1 MSLTNTAL
9 KNPAATAVAV
19 VFAVLLGAFLA
30 SKLPV
35 QLFPDIENPQITI
48 QAGWRAASPKEV
60 EAEIVEPIESV
71 LQGLTG
77 LEMMQVNAGRGGARV
92 NLEFAMGTDM
102 DKVLIDV
109 ISRMSSLPAL
119 PRDAE
124 PPRVMLGGWGGN
136 TTPLTYFFLQLLPGN
151 PNSMGDYTG
160 MIEDVLRP
168 ALEAV
173 PGVASVE
180 AQNGVAGR
188 EELQVVFDPWKAAEL
203 GIQLPLVTQ
212 QLTSARDVSGGFTDV
227 GRRRYTLRFAGEYQP
242 EELSQLVLEWRDGSP
257 VRLGDIATVQVAS
270 SEARGTATQ
279 NGNPAVSIRI
289 NRANGANMLA
299 TLERVKTK
307 VAQLNED
314 RLADEKLV
322 LVQSFDASIFVY
334 RALNLLG
341 GNLLLGMLLAVG
353 VLWWFMRRMRAT
365 LIVAAAIP
373 ISLLATFVVLS
384 AAGRSVNVISLAG
397 LAFATGMVLDAAIVV
412 LENII
417 RQREKGKSAEEASQK
432 GAGQVWG
439 ALLASTATTVAIFL
453 PVFFL
458 NSVEGQIFGDLA
470 LTIAVAVVFSLL
482 VAVAVVPVAAKL
494 WLPEVSTRDHLAGLW
509 ERIGNRIMKL
519 TATPRRRWRVIGLF
533 LVLPLAATWLL
544 LPKLDYLPPVKRDA
558 VDVWLNFPAATNS
571 KTIEREVVAEIDR
584 RMAPYMSGD
593 KAPALKNYYVL
604 TWPNGGTMGVRV
616 KDMDR
621 AADMERILRQEI
633 LTDIPDFQ
641 GFAARGNLFGQFG
654 GDRQIALHLQ
664 SRDAEGLITA
674 AARGVEIIGERMP
687 GVPVRPNPGLAM
699 AEPELTVRP
708 DDRAIYE
715 QGWNRQDMGT
725 LVRALGNGL
734 YVGEYFNGEK
744 RLDVIFKAKEWSTPE
759 QLENMPLVTPRGQV
773 TSLTQ
778 LAEVERN
785 VGPGTLRRIDG
796 RRTITL
802 NIVPPDD
809 ISLEEVRAQ
818 IEAEILPEIRAA
830 LPADGR
836 ILVGGNASDLDN
848 AIESL
853 SQNFILALV
862 ILFLL
867 MSALFRSLRDA
878 ALVLLTVPL
887 ATVGGVLALRLI
899 NLFGFQPLDL
909 LTMIG
914 FVILLGLVVNNAIL
928 LVHQTRV
935 AEQEGLARSAAVE
948 QALKLRLRPI
958 FMSTL
963 TSVFGM
969 LPLLVAPG
977 EGSVIY
983 RGLAAVI
990 VGGMAVSTLFTLI
1003 LLPALLQTGRLS
1015 LPAFSL
1021 FNRFSRGAS
1030 ARRTETQP

>member
-1 MSLTNTAL
+1 MALTNAAL

-19 VFAVLLGAFLA
+19 VLAVLLGAFLA
-30 SKLPV
+30 SRLPV

-77 LEMMQVNAGRGGARV
+77 LEQMQVNAGRGGAWV
-92 NLEFAMGTDM
+92 NLEFTMGTDM

-109 ISRMSSLPAL
+109 ISRMSSLPPL

-124 PPRVMLGGWGGN
+124 PPRVMLGGWGGG
-136 TTPLTYFFLQLLPGN
+136 TPALTYFFLQLLPGN
-151 PNSMGDYTG
+151 PNTLEDYTG
-160 MIEDVLRP
+160 LIDDVIRP
-168 ALEAV
+168 ELEGV

-180 AQNGVAGR
+180 AQNGRAGR
-188 EELQVVFDPWKAAEL
+188 EELQVIFDPWKAAEL
-203 GIQLPLVTQ
+203 GIQLPMVTS
-212 QLTSARDVSGGFTDV
+212 QLASARDVSGGFTDV
-227 GRRRYTLRFAGEYQP
+227 GRRRYTLRFAGEYNPQK
-242 EELSQLVLEWRDGSP
+242 LSELVLEWRDGRP
-257 VRLGDIATVQVAS
+257 VRLGDIAEVKVAPS
-270 SEARGTATQ
+270 DSNGAATQ
-279 NGNPAVSIRI
+279 NGNPAVSMRI
-289 NRANGANMLA
+289 NRSNDANMLA
-299 TLERVKTK
+299 TLERVKEK
-307 VAQLNED
+307 VAQLNEQK
-314 RLADEKLV
+314 LGPEKLV
-322 LVQSFDASIFVY
+322 LVQSFDASVFVY

-341 GNLLLGMLLAVG
+341 GNMVLGVLLAVG

-412 LENII
+412 LENIV
-417 RQREKGKSAEEASQK
+417 RLREKGLDANAASEQ

-458 NSVEGQIFGDLA
+458 NSVEGQVFGDLA

-482 VAVAVVPVAAKL
+482 VAVAVVPTAARQ
-494 WLPEVSTRDHLAGLW
+494 WLPEISSDDRLAGLW
-509 ERIGNRIMKL
+509 ERI
-519 TATPRRRWRVIGLF
+519 TARVMGMTSTAARRWRVIGAL
-533 LVLPLAATWLL
+533 LLLPLMATWLL

-558 VDVWLNFPAATNS
+558 VDVWLNFPAATNTD
-571 KTIEREVVAEIDR
+571 TIKHEIVAELDR
-584 RMAPYMSGD
+584 RMAPYMSGERE
-593 KAPALKNYYVL
+593 PALKNYYIL

-616 KDMDR
+616 KDMDK
-621 AADMERILRQEI
+621 AAEMERILREEV
-633 LTDIPDFQ
+633 LVDIPDFQ
-641 GFAARGNLFGQFG
+641 GFAARGNLFGAFG

-664 SRDAEGLITA
+664 SRDADGLMKA
-674 AARGVEIIGERMP
+674 AARGVEVVGEIMP
-687 GVPVRPNPGLAM
+687 GVPVQPNPGLSLS
-699 AEPELTVRP
+699 EPELTVYP
-708 DDRAIYE
+708 NDRAMHE
-715 QGWNRQDMGT
+715 QGWNRQDMGG
-725 LVRALGNGL
+725 LIRALGNGL

-744 RLDVIFKAKEWSTPE
+744 RLDVIFKAQEWSTPE
-759 QLENMPLVTPRGQV
+759 QLQNTPLMTPRGEIV
-773 TSLTQ
+773 PLNQ
-778 LAEVERN
+778 LASVERT
-785 VGPGTLRRIDG
+785 VGPGSLRRVDG

-802 NIVPPDD
+802 NIVPPDNV
-809 ISLEEVRAQ
+809 SLEEVRAQ
-818 IEAEILPEIRAA
+818 IEAEVLPKIQAA
-830 LPADGR
+830 MPADGS
-836 ILVGGNASDLDN
+836 ILIGGNASDLDK
-848 AIESL
+848 ALVSL
-853 SQNFILALV
+853 SQNFVLALL

-878 ALVLLTVPL
+878 GLVLLTVPL
-887 ATVGGVLALRLI
+887 ATVGGVLALQLLNLI
-899 NLFGFQPLDL
+899 GFQPLDL

-928 LVHQTRV
+928 LVHQTRA
-935 AEQEGLARSAAVE
+935 AEDEGASRVEAVE
-948 QALKLRLRPI
+948 QALRLRLRPI

-990 VGGMAVSTLFTLI
+990 VGGMAVSTLFTLV
-1003 LLPALLQTGRLS
+1003 LLPALLQTGSITLPKFARLRARLVARNS
-1015 LPAFSL
+1015 L
-1021 FNRFSRGAS
+1021 
-1030 ARRTETQP
+1030 

>member
-1 MSLTNTAL
+1 MALTSSAL

-19 VFAVLLGAFLA
+19 VLAVLLGAFLA
-30 SKLPV
+30 SRLPV
-35 QLFPDIENPQITI
+35 QLFPDIDNPQITI
-48 QAGWRAASPKEV
+48 QASWRAASPEEV

-77 LEMMQVNAGRGGARV
+77 LEQMQVNAGRGGAWV

-102 DKVLIDV
+102 DSVLIDV
-109 ISRMSSLPAL
+109 ISRMSSLPPL

-124 PPRVMLGGWGGN
+124 PPRVMLGGWGGG
-136 TTPLTYFFLQLLPGN
+136 TPALTYFFLQLLPDN
-151 PNSMGDYTG
+151 PNTLNDYTG
-160 MIEDVLRP
+160 MIDDVIRP
-168 ALEAV
+168 QLESVA
-173 PGVASVE
+173 GVASVE
-180 AQNGVAGR
+180 AQNGVSAR
-188 EELQVVFDPWKAAEL
+188 EELQVIFDPWKAAEL
-203 GIQLPLVTQ
+203 GIQLPQVTR
-212 QLTSARDVSGGFTDV
+212 QLSSARDISGGFTDV
-227 GRRRYTLRFAGEYQP
+227 GRRRYTLRFAGEYRPQH
-242 EELSQLVLEWRDGSP
+242 LSQLVLEWRDGQP
-257 VRLGDIATVQVAS
+257 IRLGDIAEVRVAPS
-270 SEARGTATQ
+270 DSGGVATQ
-279 NGNPAVSIRI
+279 NGNPAVSLRI
-289 NRANGANMLA
+289 NRTNNANMLA
-299 TLERVKTK
+299 TLARVKEK
-307 VAQLNED
+307 VEQLNGEV
-314 RLADEKLV
+314 LAEEKLT
-322 LVQSFDASIFVY
+322 LVQSFDASVFVY

-341 GNLLLGMLLAVG
+341 GNMILGILLAVG

-384 AAGRSVNVISLAG
+384 GAGRSLNVISLAG

-412 LENII
+412 LENIV
-417 RQREKGKSAEEASQK
+417 RLRENGRSAEEASVR

-458 NSVEGQIFGDLA
+458 DSVEGQVFGDLA

-494 WLPEVSTRDHLAGLW
+494 WLPGISTRDRLAPLW
-509 ERIGNRIMKL
+509 ERITGRVMAL
-519 TATPRRRWRVIGLF
+519 TRTPARRWQVIAML
-533 LVLPLAATWLL
+533 LVLPMAASYLL

-558 VDVWLNFPAATNS
+558 VDVWLNFPAATNT
-571 KTIEREVVAEIDR
+571 KTIEREIVAEIDR
-584 RMAPYMSGD
+584 RMTPYMRGE
-593 KAPALKNYYVL
+593 KEPVLKNYYIL

-616 KDMDR
+616 QDMER
-621 AADMERILRQEI
+621 ADDMERILREEI
-633 LTDIPDFQ
+633 LVDIPDFQ

-654 GDRQIALHLQ
+654 GDRRIALHLQ
-664 SRDAEGLITA
+664 SRDAEGLMKA
-674 AARGVEIIGERMP
+674 AAHGVEVVREFMP
-687 GVPVRPNPGLAM
+687 GVPVQANPGLSLS
-699 AEPELTVRP
+699 EPELTVYP

-715 QGWNRQDMGT
+715 QGWNRDDLGG

-744 RLDVIFKAKEWSTPE
+744 RLDVIFRAREWHTPE
-759 QLENMPLVTPRGQV
+759 ELQNTPLVTPIGEIVPLNQMAV
-773 TSLTQ
+773 
-778 LAEVERN
+778 VERT
-785 VGPGTLRRIDG
+785 VGPGSLRRVDG

-802 NIVPPDD
+802 NIVPPDN

-818 IEAEILPEIRAA
+818 IETDILPRIESAM
-830 LPADGR
+830 PADGS
-836 ILVGGNASDLDN
+836 ILVGGNASDLDQ
-848 AIESL
+848 ALQSL
-853 SQNFILALV
+853 SQNFVLALM

-878 ALVLLTVPL
+878 GLVLLTVPL
-887 ATVGGVLALRLI
+887 ATVGGVIALRLL
-899 NLFGFQPLDL
+899 NLISFQPLDL

-928 LVHQTRV
+928 LVHQTRS
-935 AEQEGLARSAAVE
+935 AEREGLPRTDAVE
-948 QALKLRLRPI
+948 QALRLRLRPI

-1003 LLPALLQTGRLS
+1003 LLPALLQLERLS
-1015 LPAFSL
+1015 LPLLLKIPARKSL
-1021 FNRFSRGAS
+1021 
-1030 ARRTETQP
+1030 

>member
-1 MSLTNTAL
+1 MALTSSAL

-19 VFAVLLGAFLA
+19 VMAVLLGAFLA
-30 SKLPV
+30 SRLPV

-77 LEMMQVNAGRGGARV
+77 LEQMQVNAGRGGAWV
-92 NLEFAMGTDM
+92 NLEFSMGTDM

-109 ISRMSSLPAL
+109 ISRMSSLPPL

-124 PPRVMLGGWGGN
+124 PPRVMLGGWGGDA
-136 TTPLTYFFLQLLPGN
+136 TALTYFFLQLLPDN
-151 PNSMGDYTG
+151 PNTVADYAGLIT
-160 MIEDVLRP
+160 DVIRP
-168 ALEAV
+168 ELEAV

-180 AQNGVAGR
+180 AQAGAAAR
-188 EELQVVFDPWKAAEL
+188 EELQVIFDPWKAAEL
-203 GIQLPLVTQ
+203 GIQLPLVSQ
-212 QLTSARDVSGGFTDV
+212 QLASARDVSGGFTDV
-227 GRRRYTLRFAGEYQP
+227 GRRRYTLRFAGEYKPAQ
-242 EELSQLVLEWRDGSP
+242 LSELVLDWRDGRP
-257 VRLGDIATVQVAS
+257 VRLGDIAEIKVGP
-270 SEARGTATQ
+270 SERNGSATQ
-279 NGNPAVSIRI
+279 NGNPAVALRI
-289 NRANGANMLA
+289 NRTNDANMLA
-299 TLERVKTK
+299 TLERVKDK
-307 VAQLNED
+307 VAQLNESTL
-314 RLADEKLV
+314 RGEKLV

-341 GNLLLGMLLAVG
+341 GNLLLGILLAVG

-373 ISLLATFVVLS
+373 ISLFATFVVLS

-412 LENII
+412 LENIV
-417 RQREKGKSAEEASQK
+417 RLRENGQGPHESSSN

-458 NSVEGQIFGDLA
+458 NSVEGQVFGDLA

-494 WLPEVSTRDHLAGLW
+494 WLPAISSRDRLAPLW
-509 ERIGNRIMKL
+509 ERI
-519 TATPRRRWRVIGLF
+519 TARVMGWTQTPARRWRVIGAL
-533 LVLPLAATWLL
+533 LLLPVALSYFL

-558 VDVWLNFPAATNS
+558 VDVWLNFPAATNT
-571 KTIEREVVAEIDR
+571 KTVDTEIVAELDR
-584 RMAPYMSGD
+584 RMAPYMSG
-593 KAPALKNYYVL
+593 AREPVLKNYYIL

-616 KDMDR
+616 KDMDK
-621 AADMERILRQEI
+621 ATEMERILREEV
-633 LTDIPDFQ
+633 LVDIPGFQ

-664 SRDAEGLITA
+664 SRDAEGLMQA
-674 AARGVEIIGERMP
+674 AARGVEIIGEVMP
-687 GVPVRPNPGLAM
+687 GVPAQPNPGLSL
-699 AEPELTVRP
+699 AEPELTVHP
-708 DDRAIYE
+708 NDRAMHE
-715 QGWNRQDMGT
+715 QGWNRQDLGG
-725 LVRALGNGL
+725 LVRALGDGL

-744 RLDVIFKAKEWSTPE
+744 RLDVIFKAREWNTPE
-759 QLENMPLVTPRGQV
+759 QLQNTPLVTPRGEIV
-773 TSLTQ
+773 PLNQ
-778 LAEVERN
+778 LAAVERT
-785 VGPGTLRRIDG
+785 VGPGSLRRVDG
-796 RRTITL
+796 RRTITI
-802 NIVPPDD
+802 NIVPPDN
-809 ISLEEVRAQ
+809 ISLEEIRAQ
-818 IEAEILPEIRAA
+818 IEAEILPRIEAEM
-830 LPADGR
+830 PADGS
-836 ILVGGNASDLDN
+836 IMLGGNASDLDK
-848 AIESL
+848 ALISL
-853 SQNFILALV
+853 SQNFVLALV

-887 ATVGGVLALRLI
+887 ATVGGVLALRLL
-899 NLFGFQPLDL
+899 NLIGFQPLDL

-928 LVHQTRV
+928 LVHQTRA
-935 AEQEGLARSAAVE
+935 AELEGAGRTAAVE
-948 QALKLRLRPI
+948 QALRLRLRPI

-990 VGGMAVSTLFTLI
+990 VGGMAVSTLFTLV

-1015 LPAFSL
+1015 LPQF
-1021 FNRFSRGAS
+1021 
-1030 ARRTETQP
+1030 ARLGGRLGGRLATRNTP